1 MNSTQSIMLL
11 FEIIDEHITRTGCQ
25 TCMNS
30 IARALYH
37 AQTDEN
43 VRDKIDYLMHES
55 PNTSDMMEKE
65 DEKSFRANI
74 AKIEKETKKW
84 QKE

>member
-1 MNSTQSIMLL
+1 MNDTQSIMLL
-11 FEIIDEHITRTGCQ
+11 FEIINEHIARTGCK

-37 AQTDEN
+37 SQTDES
-43 VRDKIDYLMHES
+43 VRDKIDYLMSES
-55 PNTSDMMEKE
+55 PSASDIIEKE

-74 AKIEKETKKW
+74 ERIEKETKKW